1 MDSEHRHELEENELA
16 RWLAG
21 KVESLKP
28 QLPAITLGVV
38 VLIAGII
45 GINGWKTSSAAAK
58 ADRWRDFAI
67 AMEQGNP
74 DLVDLKTAA
83 ENNPGTPVADWAD
96 VTWAD
101 GKLFQASQLYFR
113 NRDNANQAAE
123 EAVEVY
129 KRLVSSGD
137 RDVSERANFQLGR
150 ALELQGK
157 LDEAA
162 KQYARVTGA
171 FAQVAKSRAEQLGTD
186 AVKEAYGWI
195 TSTATASASSAI
207 DTSGTVLG
215 GLEPDDIPLP
225 DMTSEEAESALDTM
239 LQGVETETE
248 TETETEVEADESA
261 EATTEAAD
269 EQAADEEPTEE

>member
-129 KRLVSSGD
+129 KRLVSSSD

>member
-129 KRLVSSGD
+129 KRLVSSSD

-171 FAQVAKSRAEQLGTD
+171 FAQVAKSRAEQLGTE